1 MTKNAVPA
9 HSYYGVQISGYRL
22 SASADAR
29 LAAASGPYV
38 GRGDKCE
45 GNDDTCGAN
54 KVRGQRF
61 CAGHLK
67 SLAKSAKDNVGGDK

>member
-1 MTKNAVPA
+1 MMNTPPVHAQAYYGTPVGGQRLNAVA
-9 HSYYGVQISGYRL
+9 N
-22 SASADAR
+22 AR
-29 LAAASGPYV
+29 IAAPSGPYL

-61 CAGHLK
+61 CAGHMK
-67 SLAKSAKDNVGGDK
+67 RAKAETPKDAI

>member
-1 MTKNAVPA
+1 MMTNSPVHAQA
-9 HSYYGVQISGYRL
+9 YYGTPVGGQRL
-22 SASADAR
+22 PAV
-29 LAAASGPYV
+29 AAARIAAPSGPYL

-61 CAGHLK
+61 CAGHMKRVK
-67 SLAKSAKDNVGGDK
+67 SEQVAE